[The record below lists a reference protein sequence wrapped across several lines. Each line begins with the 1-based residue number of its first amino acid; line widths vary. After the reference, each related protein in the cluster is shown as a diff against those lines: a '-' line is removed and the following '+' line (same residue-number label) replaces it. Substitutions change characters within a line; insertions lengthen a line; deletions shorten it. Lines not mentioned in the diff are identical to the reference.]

1 MQHSGFHP
9 LICYSNVSFSV
20 DLSESQFN
28 LYLQLYL
35 QLILKICLVSLLF
48 HRYRKDSKDS
58 KDKVLAVFG
67 IQLLHQC
74 SGDTVLFCIQS
85 NHENVSSKVHT
96 AVNKLQ

>member
-9 LICYSNVSFSV
+9 LICYSNMSFSV

-48 HRYRKDSKDS
+48 CRYRNDS

-74 SGDTVLFCIQS
+74 SGDAVLFCIQS
-85 NHENVSSKVHT
+85 NHQIVSSKVHT
-96 AVNKLQ
+96 AVDKLQ